1 MSAQATEEKSPL
13 DSIKWLVAVALL
25 VAGIVGFNHYTE
37 LPMYLRA
44 LMVIGG
50 LVLAIAVVMTTAKGK
65 ALWQFIKESRTE
77 LRKVIWPSSNET
89 VRTTIAVLV
98 MVIILGLFLWGF
110 DSLINT
116 FIITPII
123 G

>member
-1 MSAQATEEKSPL
+1 MSAQATEEKSKL
-13 DSIKWLVAVALL
+13 DSLKWLVAIGLL
-25 VAGIVGFNHYTE
+25 VAGLVGFNHYE
-37 LPMYLRA
+37 EQAMYIRA

-50 LVLAIAVVMTTAKGK
+50 LIAAIAVVMTTAKGK
-65 ALWQFIKESRTE
+65 ALWLFVKESRTE

-98 MVIILGLFLWGF
+98 MIIILGLFLWGF

-116 FIITPII
+116 WVITPII

>member
-13 DSIKWLVAVALL
+13 DSLKWLVAVALL
-25 VAGIVGFNHYTE
+25 VAGIVGFNHFTE
-37 LPMYLRA
+37 QAMYVRA

-50 LVLAIAVVMTTAKGK
+50 LVLAIVVVMTTAKGK

>member
-1 MSAQATEEKSPL
+1 MSVNATEEKSAF
-13 DSIKWLVAVALL
+13 DSIKWLIAIALL
-25 VAGIVGFNHYTE
+25 VGGVVGYNHFTE
-37 LPMYLRA
+37 QAMYLRA

-65 ALWQFIKESRTE
+65 ALWLFIKESRTE

-98 MVIILGLFLWGF
+98 MIVILGLFLWGF
-110 DSLINT
+110 DSLINHWV
-116 FIITPII
+116 ITPII

>member
-1 MSAQATEEKSPL
+1 MSAQATEEKSKL
-13 DSIKWLVAVALL
+13 DSLKWLVAFGLL
-25 VAGIVGFNHYTE
+25 IAGIVGFDYYAE
-37 LPMYLRA
+37 QAMYIRA
-44 LMVIGG
+44 LIVIVG
-50 LVLAIAVVMTTAKGK
+50 LVAAIAVVMTTAKGK

-98 MVIILGLFLWGF
+98 MIIILGLFLWGF

-116 FIITPII
+116 WVITPII